1 MIRAV
6 VCLLLCVAPLAPAQQ
21 QVLSPRDSVALAL
34 DSASVISVDFGRPS
48 MRGRAI
54 MGGLLPWGKIWR
66 TGANLATHLHTTFDM
81 TLGRM
86 PIPRGTYTIYSIP
99 DPVRW
104 TIIVN
109 NQTGQ
114 WGTQYDPRQD
124 RARITVAPRTLT
136 SPIDTFRITLAPAG
150 RSAGTLRLAW
160 ERTVLE
166 IPFERNDR
174 IHPVSPLDSTSV
186 VLAGRNVKI
195 RYSRPFIRG
204 RDIWG
209 TLVPYDSVWR
219 TGANAATALVTEGE
233 IRIGGASIPR
243 GTYSLFAVPNGNG
256 LVLLVNRRTP
266 GPEPQYQA
274 SLDLARIP
282 MRMSHP
288 ATPIDPLTIRLASAS
303 SVSCTLTIGWADRLF
318 SVPVTLR

>member
-1 MIRAV
+1 MTRAA
-6 VCLLLCVAPLAPAQQ
+6 VCLLVCLAASALAQQ
-21 QVLSPRDSVALAL
+21 QVLSPRDSVVLAL
-34 DSASVISVDFGRPS
+34 DSASVISVDYGRPS

-81 TLGRM
+81 TLGGM

-99 DPVRW
+99 DPVHW
-104 TIIVN
+104 TVIVN

-136 SPIDTFRITLAPAG
+136 SPIDTFRVSLAPGG

-219 TGANAATALVTEGE
+219 TGANAPTTLVTEGE
-233 IRIGGASIPR
+233 IRIGGVSIPR
-243 GTYSLFAVPNGNG
+243 GSYSLYTVPNDNG
-256 LVLLVNRRTP
+256 MVLMVNRRTP

-274 SLDLARIP
+274 SLDIARIP
-282 MRMSHP
+282 MRMSRP
-288 ATPIDPLTIRLASAS
+288 TTPIDPLSIRLTPAS
-303 SVSCTLTIGWADRLF
+303 SASCTLTIGWADRLF